1 VTSIRELAEVLG
13 VSFEAARRLIG
24 SLEERC
30 VLEEIT
36 GRRRS
41 RVYYASR
48 RTV

>member
-13 VSFEAARRLIG
+13 VSFDARRLVS

-41 RVYYASR
+41 RVYASR

>member
-1 VTSIRELAEVLG
+1 MTSIRELAEVLG
-13 VSFEAARRLIG
+13 VSFEAARRLVG

-41 RVYYASR
+41 PVYASR